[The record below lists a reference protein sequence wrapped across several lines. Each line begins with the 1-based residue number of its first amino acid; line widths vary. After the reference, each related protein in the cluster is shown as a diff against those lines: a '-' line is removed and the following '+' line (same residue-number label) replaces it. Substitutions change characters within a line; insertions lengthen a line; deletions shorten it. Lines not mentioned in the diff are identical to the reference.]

1 VRAFHIKKEK
11 MMVDPQKAAKL
22 IRQHFEELTTEQ
34 FVENIRDLSH
44 EAFLDRERKEQ
55 QRELE
60 TLSASLSDSEAL
72 PTKK

>member
-1 VRAFHIKKEK
+1 

-34 FVENIRDLSH
+34 FVENICDLSH

-72 PTKK
+72 PTEK

>member
-11 MMVDPQKAAKL
+11 MMVDPKKAAKL

-34 FVENIRDLSH
+34 FVVNIRDLSH

-72 PTKK
+72 PTEK

>member
-34 FVENIRDLSH
+34 FVENLRDLSH

-72 PTKK
+72 PTEK